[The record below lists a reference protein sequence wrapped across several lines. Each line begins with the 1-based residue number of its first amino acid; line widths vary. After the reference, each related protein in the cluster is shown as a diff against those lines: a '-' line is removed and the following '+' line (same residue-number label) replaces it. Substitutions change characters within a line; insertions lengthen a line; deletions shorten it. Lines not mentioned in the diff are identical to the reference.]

1 VYFEWNVFDLFLRK
15 VKAAT
20 RSDDLIFGND
30 VLFKQGK
37 LGDVTYCIASADSL
51 DHIESGSV
59 DYVFTDPP
67 FGSNIFYSDMS
78 LFHEAWIGQMTD
90 DGKEAVIHTCGSKKE
105 NAEERYEDLLK
116 AAFREA
122 YRILKPGR
130 YMSVVFGNSKG
141 GVWSLVLRALR
152 EAGFDS
158 VPVHVAIL
166 DKGQRS
172 VKGLSSGSESVV
184 TVDLIMTVHKP
195 KDRAPGESNGVW
207 MQAEPEDLIK
217 SSVEDASNNDIKNP
231 SYVYAQVLREAIR
244 QHLLVD
250 NLHLS
255 DVLVSLRKAGYSI
268 DSKTGLLIP
277 PSQ

>member
-1 VYFEWNVFDLFLRK
+1 M
-15 VKAAT
+15 KAAT
-20 RSDDLIFGND
+20 RSDCLIFGD
-30 VLFKQGK
+30 DAVFKQK
-37 LGDVTYCIASADSL
+37 QLGDVTYRLASADSL
-51 DHIESGSV
+51 NHIESESV

-78 LFHEAWIGQMTD
+78 LFHEAWIGQMTNNE
-90 DGKEAVIHTCGSKKE
+90 KEAVIHTCGSKKE
-105 NAEERYEDLLK
+105 NAKERYENLLK
-116 AAFREA
+116 AAFMEA
-122 YRILKPGR
+122 YRILKPDR

-195 KDRAPGESNGVW
+195 LDRAPGESNGVW
-207 MQAEPEDLIK
+207 IQAEPGDLIHAA
-217 SSVEDASNNDIKNP
+217 VEEADNEDAKNP
-231 SYVYAQVLREAIR
+231 SYVYANVLREAIR

-250 NLHLS
+250 KLHLS

-268 DSKTGLLIP
+268 DPKTGLLIP
-277 PSQ
+277 PS